1 MDRTHS
7 PENRRPL
14 GQKGFL
20 METASWEAQR
30 KTSIQRWIDDLRS
43 RRLHMTFTQQGL
55 YRNNT
60 RPVAVV
66 GGCIHVQL
74 SARRV
79 MCSVVCAGRAVR
91 ASGVGVGRARSASPR
106 TRL

>member
-1 MDRTHS
+1 
-7 PENRRPL
+7 
-14 GQKGFL
+14 
-20 METASWEAQR
+20 
-30 KTSIQRWIDDLRS
+30 
-43 RRLHMTFTQQGL
+43 MTFTQQGL